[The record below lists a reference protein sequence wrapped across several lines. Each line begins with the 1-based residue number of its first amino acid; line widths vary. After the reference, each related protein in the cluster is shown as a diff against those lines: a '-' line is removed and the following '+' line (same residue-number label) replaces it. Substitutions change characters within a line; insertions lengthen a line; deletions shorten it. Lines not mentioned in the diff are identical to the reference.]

1 MNNFLKKRK
10 IVVEYNNW
18 DDNELMK
25 AIPLSLKELVFYQ
38 SLGALRRRNFKQFS
52 DAKSKR
58 QKYNPPE
65 KIYMRRSELFSLKQ
79 EVKPLGKYVE
89 KLENLAL
96 EADIG
101 PEIKRDLFIS
111 EMNEELHMY
120 LQIEQPITYNE
131 ALRKA
136 RVKDAVGQE
145 KQH

>member
-1 MNNFLKKRK
+1 MNNFLKQCK

-25 AIPLSLKELVFYQ
+25 AISLSLKEPVFYQ
-38 SLGALRRRNFKQFS
+38 SLGALRRRNFKLFS

-79 EVKPLGKYVE
+79 EVKPLDKHVE

-111 EMNEELHMY
+111 EINEELHMY